1 MRDAILLGLLLTLS
15 ACSGSGTEDGGL
27 GDAGPADGGP
37 GRVDAAAPADAGGL
51 DAASPADAGSDAGVT
66 APDAGPPDAGA
77 PCGAE
82 RPDVS
87 GIRGTEGL
95 VIARDGTLYY
105 STGSSVGR
113 LRPGEAPEDAWSL
126 VMGMRVWGLT
136 LDATNETLFAGV
148 PGSGVYAV
156 DVATAR
162 STRIVSGG
170 SPNGLAIGADGALYY
185 SDFGGDAVYRVLPD
199 GSDRALVTASPIAA
213 ANGVAFEA
221 DGALLVASY
230 ATGVLL
236 RLRLTDGVETDRAT
250 VATGLGSPDGVA
262 LDALGRIYVTDNSG
276 GTLTRLDADGSRPLV
291 LATRISAAAAIEFGA
306 GALDCEDVYVASS
319 GALVRHDGDSRGA
332 SVPWH

>member
-1 MRDAILLGLLLTLS
+1 MRYAVLLPLLIALA
-15 ACSGSGTEDGGL
+15 ACSGPGADDAGAGDAAIA
-27 GDAGPADGGP
+27 DAGPL
-37 GRVDAAAPADAGGL
+37 RTDAGEPADAGGL
-51 DAASPADAGSDAGVT
+51 DAATPIDAGTDGG
-66 APDAGPPDAGA
+66 APPLDAGPPDAGA
-77 PCGAE
+77 PCGAD

-113 LRPGEAPEDAWSL
+113 LRPGEAREDAWSL

-148 PGSGVYAV
+148 PGSGVYSV

-170 SPNGLAIGADGALYY
+170 SPNGLAIGPDGALYY

-199 GSDRALVTASPIAA
+199 GSDRAMVTASPIAA

-230 ATGVLL
+230 ASGTLL

-250 VATGLGSPDGVA
+250 VASRLGSPDGVA

-276 GTLTRLDADGSRPLV
+276 GTLTRLEADGSGPVV

-306 GALDCEDVYVASS
+306 GVLDCEDVYVATS
-319 GALVRHDGDSRGA
+319 GALVRHDGDTRGA
-332 SVPWH
+332 AVPWH